1 MKKIF
6 TLMAVCAMALA
17 AKAQIVSSSSRKVD
31 IETKNFANYNRLY
44 VSYAPMSFSGDWGD
58 DIPTAGG
65 VALGWLGGW
74 SVSKTIPLYIESG
87 LNIRYCHYS
96 KTFDDDYYEY
106 DQTSNFLNLS
116 VPVNISYKYSIP
128 GVNNLSVA
136 PYIGLHLTGNLI
148 GKTKIEYKHE
158 WARKNYGDED
168 WSHFDSDLD
177 EKAKRIQGGWQ
188 IGVGVNYKALYAGV
202 GYSAEFTEYAKK
214 VNTGGVTLSL
224 GLNF

>member
-58 DIPTAGG
+58 EMPTAGG

-74 SVSKTIPLYIESG
+74 SVSKTNPLYIESG
-87 LNIRYCHYS
+87 LNIRYCHSS
-96 KTFDDDYYEY
+96 KY

-116 VPVNISYKYSIP
+116 VPLNISYKYSIP

-148 GKTKIEYKHE
+148 GRSKDE
-158 WARKNYGDED
+158 NYGVD
-168 WSHFDSDLD
+168 WNHFGSNL
-177 EKAKRIQGGWQ
+177 KAKRIQGGWQ

-202 GYSAEFTEYAKK
+202 GYSAEFTEYAKN